1 MIYFQGKNSVISDF
15 VINPISVG
23 DRVNAIPRSY
33 YLYFAQQMCDIMN
46 TNKQTNKP
54 SENKLDFL
62 QLLPCW
68 LASISFTPLFI

>member
-1 MIYFQGKNSVISDF
+1 MIYFQGKTSVISDF

-23 DRVNAIPRSY
+23 DRVNDIPRSY

-54 SENKLDFL
+54 S
-62 QLLPCW
+62 
-68 LASISFTPLFI
+68 